1 MTTITADSDD
11 RASLLGH
18 DRRFFDALVAAD
30 TAALGDLLHDDFV
43 IVAVNDGAVA
53 TAADLLGAVS
63 SGDLR
68 FPAVRSFPEEA
79 VVRRVGDVGIV
90 VGRTEMSFT
99 GDDGTAFTAGSR
111 YTHVFAADPAGG
123 WRLLSAQGTEI
134 RPAP

>member
-1 MTTITADSDD
+1 MTITATPGD
-11 RASLLGH
+11 RASLLDH

-30 TAALGDLLHDDFV
+30 TAELGDLLAGDFV

-53 TAADLLGAVS
+53 TAADLLGAMS

-123 WRLLSAQGTEI
+123 WRLVSAQGTEI
-134 RPAP
+134 KPAP

>member
-1 MTTITADSDD
+1 MTITTDSGD
-11 RASLLGH
+11 RASLLDH

-30 TAALGDLLHDDFV
+30 TAALGGLLRDDFV

-63 SGDLR
+63 SGELR

-123 WRLLSAQGTEI
+123 WRLVSAQGTEI

>member
-1 MTTITADSDD
+1 MTTTANSDD

-30 TAALGDLLHDDFV
+30 AAALGDLLHDDFV
-43 IVAVNDGAVA
+43 IVAVNDGTVA

-68 FPAVRSFPEEA
+68 FPAVRPFPEEA

-90 VGRTEMSFT
+90 IGRTEMSFT

-123 WRLLSAQGTEI
+123 WRLVSAQGTEI
-134 RPAP
+134 KPAP